1 MIPVEVGEP
10 STRRL
15 RFQQQQ
21 NKENMKVELE
31 TTNKFQER
39 ARIREETTKLQASR
53 RYNTKVQPRAFQP
66 GDLVWRVRSEA
77 KNDPRAGKL
86 GPQLGRPI
94 QGHNKPRQIEHIDYR
109 NWMAKQFQE
118 HGTLPI

>member
-39 ARIREETTKLQASR
+39 ARIREETRWTKREL
-53 RYNTKVQPRAFQP
+53 KC
-66 GDLVWRVRSEA
+66 
-77 KNDPRAGKL
+77 KL
-86 GPQLGRPI
+86 
-94 QGHNKPRQIEHIDYR
+94 
-109 NWMAKQFQE
+109 
-118 HGTLPI
+118 